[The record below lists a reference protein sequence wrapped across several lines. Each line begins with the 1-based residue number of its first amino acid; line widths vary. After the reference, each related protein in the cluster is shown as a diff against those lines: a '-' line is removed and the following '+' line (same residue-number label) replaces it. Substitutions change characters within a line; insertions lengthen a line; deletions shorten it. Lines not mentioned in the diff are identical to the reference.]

1 MLPMAQESD
10 TDSAP
15 NTQHLLLYVSHSP
28 DLSTLVGAAMSI
40 GVKKG
45 PSDFERITA
54 ERDLYLRLL
63 QLGDEKYLGPLL
75 KEALAL
81 IVELAE
87 TRQGYIEIHDEDDP
101 TRPPRWWI
109 AHGFSQEEVDGVR
122 AALSRG
128 IIAEAL
134 ATGETI
140 VTPSALLDP
149 RFNQRDSVRLGRI
162 EAVMCAPIGE
172 DPPRGVLY
180 LQGRGQSGMFSDD
193 ERTRAELFVRH
204 LAPLVD
210 RLLMHERRKA
220 ADDPT
225 QTYRRILRLDGIVG
239 RSPALAALF
248 RQVAAVVPLDVTVL
262 LTGDCGTG
270 KSQLARVIH
279 DNGPRVAQP
288 FVELNCA
295 SLPDTLVE
303 SELFGALPGAHSTAT
318 RKIEGK
324 VAAAEHGTLFLDEI
338 GELSIGT
345 QAKLLQL
352 LQGKEYYP
360 LGGTRPVRAD
370 VRVIAACNIDLQRAV
385 AEHRFREDLYYR
397 LHVLPVRVPTLAERR
412 QDITELASY
421 FCASACERHNL
432 QRVELSRNVLRAI
445 EATEWP
451 GNVRQLMHAIEAAV
465 VRAAGEGARQIE
477 LSYVFPEQDEDEV
490 SALRKRPTFQEAT
503 RQFQVDLL
511 CDALEE
517 TGWNVNETA
526 RRLDLAR
533 SHVYNLI
540 RAYKIRPRK

>member
-1 MLPMAQESD
+1 
-10 TDSAP
+10 
-15 NTQHLLLYVSHSP
+15 
-28 DLSTLVGAAMSI
+28 MSI
-40 GVKKG
+40 GAKSG
-45 PSDFERITA
+45 PSDLERVTA
-54 ERDLYLRLL
+54 ERDLYYRLL
-63 QLGDEKYLGPLL
+63 QLGDERYLGPLL
-75 KEALAL
+75 KDALAL

-87 TRQGYIEIHDEDDP
+87 ARQGYIEIHDEEDP
-101 TRPPRWWI
+101 ARAPRWWI
-109 AHGFSQEEVDGVR
+109 AHGFSEEEIDGVR

-140 VTPSALLDP
+140 VTPSALLDK
-149 RFNQRDSVRLGRI
+149 RFNHRDSVRLGRI
-162 EAVMCAPIGE
+162 EAVLCAPVGE

-180 LQGRGQSGMFSDD
+180 LQGRGQPGMFSDD
-193 ERTRAELFVRH
+193 ERARAELFVRH

-210 RLLMHERRKA
+210 RLLLQERRKA
-220 ADDPT
+220 AEDPT
-225 QTYRRILRLDGIVG
+225 QSYRRLLRLDGVVG

-248 RQVAAVVPLDVTVL
+248 KQVAAVAPLDVTVL

-288 FVELNCA
+288 FVELNCG
-295 SLPDTLVE
+295 SLPDTLAE

-324 VAAAEHGTLFLDEI
+324 VAAADHGTLFLDEI
-338 GELSIGT
+338 GELSLPT

-360 LGGTRPVRAD
+360 LGGTKPVHAD
-370 VRVIAACNIDLQRAV
+370 VRVIAASNIDLERAV
-385 AEHRFREDLYYR
+385 KEHRFREDLYYR
-397 LHVLPVRVPTLAERR
+397 LHVLPVRVPSLAERR
-412 QDITELASY
+412 QDIAELAAY
-421 FCASACERHNL
+421 FCANTCERYHFPRL
-432 QRVELSRNVLRAI
+432 ELSRNVVRAL
-445 EATEWP
+445 ETTEWP
-451 GNVRQLMHAIEAAV
+451 GNVRQIMHTIEAAA

-477 LSYVFPEQDEDEV
+477 LPYVFPEGDEA
-490 SALRKRPTFQEAT
+490 SAHRKRQTFQEAT
-503 RQFQVDLL
+503 RQFQVELL
-511 CDALEE
+511 CEVLDE

-540 RAYKIRPRK
+540 NAYKIRPRK